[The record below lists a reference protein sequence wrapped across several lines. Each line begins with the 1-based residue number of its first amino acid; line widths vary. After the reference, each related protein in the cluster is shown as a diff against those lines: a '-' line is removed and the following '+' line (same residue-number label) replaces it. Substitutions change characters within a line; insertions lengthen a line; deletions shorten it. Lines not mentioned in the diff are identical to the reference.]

1 MSLTDLWFSPGT
13 LVSSTNKT
21 DRLDTTEILLKVAL
35 NTIAITYKLIIF
47 NKSKCFF
54 QCDEKKTD
62 PLSTFFAN
70 LEYTQHIKSNV
81 VIVLVDNDLIATKT
95 TSDDEIVDS
104 LIGSKNTVDENSDID
119 VEDAVFNNLT

>member
-1 MSLTDLWFSPGT
+1 VTKRKLT
-13 LVSSTNKT
+13 
-21 DRLDTTEILLKVAL
+21 
-35 NTIAITYKLIIF
+35 
-47 NKSKCFF
+47 
-54 QCDEKKTD
+54 